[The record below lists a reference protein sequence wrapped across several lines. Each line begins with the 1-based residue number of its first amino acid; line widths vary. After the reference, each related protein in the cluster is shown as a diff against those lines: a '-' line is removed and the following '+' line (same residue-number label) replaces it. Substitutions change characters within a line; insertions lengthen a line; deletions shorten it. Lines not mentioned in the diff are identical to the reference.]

1 MLCAGFISR
10 GRGTGSLCS
19 GLHCWIVW
27 DYTCWHFDTVCEKMF
42 ETQPVIITRSHI
54 WAWHCYS
61 LYWTKGKLLQQSLLV
76 QQNFFI
82 AKLWMEIWCT
92 QVEKKTIWAAIS
104 GGILLIPFLMRM
116 FPHLCCLN
124 WRWHDYLPFGKL
136 PLTAVTR
143 NKLCNTARWS
153 GYICLSILNY
163 IFSLHISTILSGWGD
178 LIGSVLQCN
187 KLTLRIS
194 GEKQIRVCKW
204 CACLGSES
212 ESERDKEEM
221 EE

>member
-1 MLCAGFISR
+1 MTLLLTLLNKREVATAKFAGTTKLFYSQAMN
-10 GRGTGSLCS
+10 GDLVYTS
-19 GLHCWIVW
+19 G
-27 DYTCWHFDTVCEKMF
+27 
-42 ETQPVIITRSHI
+42 
-54 WAWHCYS
+54 
-61 LYWTKGKLLQQSLLV
+61 
-76 QQNFFI
+76 
-82 AKLWMEIWCT
+82 
-92 QVEKKTIWAAIS
+92 KKTIWAAIS
-104 GGILLIPFLMRM
+104 RGILLIPFLMRM

-187 KLTLRIS
+187 KLTLLIS